1 MTWDELKAEAFG
13 EIGLLP
19 DNFYELDHE
28 DYFLLK
34 KGYFNKRVYEQRVF
48 RRMVM
53 TIIAPW
59 VKNMPSPYSILPLPM
74 DDELMKEIKEY
85 NNTEGARISE
95 ESMKV
100 LRAFKEKEKNQKPK
114 DN

>member
-1 MTWDELKAEAFG
+1 MTWDELRAEAFG

-19 DNFYELDHE
+19 DNFYDLEHE

-34 KGYFNKRVYEQRVF
+34 KGFFNKRIYEQRVF

-59 VKNMPSPYSILPLPM
+59 VKKLPSPYSILPLPM
-74 DDELMKEIKEY
+74 DDELREEIKDY
-85 NNTEGARISE
+85 NTNRGINVSE
-95 ESMKV
+95 ASMKI
-100 LRAFKEKEKNQKPK
+100 LAAFKEKEENQKPK
-114 DN
+114 EN

>member
-1 MTWDELKAEAFG
+1 MTWDELRAEAFG

-19 DNFYELDHE
+19 DEFYNLYHE

-53 TIIAPW
+53 TVIAPW
-59 VKNMPSPYSILPLPM
+59 VKNLPSPYSILPLPM
-74 DDELMKEIKEY
+74 DDELREEIKEW
-85 NNTEGARISE
+85 NRSEGVRISE
-95 ESMKV
+95 HSMKI
-100 LRAFKEKEKNQKPK
+100 LRGFKDKEQNQKAK